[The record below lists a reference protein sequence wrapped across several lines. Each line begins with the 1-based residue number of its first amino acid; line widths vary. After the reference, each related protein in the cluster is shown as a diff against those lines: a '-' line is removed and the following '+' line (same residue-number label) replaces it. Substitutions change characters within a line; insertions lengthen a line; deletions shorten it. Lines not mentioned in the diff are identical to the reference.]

1 MDKKIQRTIAN
12 FQQKVDLQEQLLST
26 YRYQLE
32 KQKDEIAGLKITIE
46 TQRIELQSNVN
57 RNPKGSPL
65 VEKIQAQLDEAQAYA
80 VNLNAHVEKEAAEKQ
95 HLVEAI
101 LESSRKVQLDWER
114 VKKENLEL
122 QQKLSSLQQ
131 KYDSAIRK
139 NYNLEGYRSFIPQEP
154 GIVVERHKQ
163 SGSDIVFSPGF
174 KGNKDAEFKLRQSAR
189 KVDKHLRQL
198 FTPPSTG
205 RLASLSDSIFTPK
218 NKIFEKSFG
227 QSTNGLEEFNQ
238 TTRKI
243 EFMVPS
249 PTGEKAANVRNKKIT
264 TGTKSAAEE
273 KGSNTF
279 VKSEVIPS
287 SAHNVVENSWGNA
300 AFAIDQIL

>member
-249 PTGEKAANVRNKKIT
+249 PSGEKGANVSNKKIT
-264 TGTKSAAEE
+264 TRPKSAAEE
-273 KGSNTF
+273 KRSNIF
-279 VKSEVIPS
+279 VRSEIIPTM
-287 SAHNVVENSWGNA
+287 
-300 AFAIDQIL
+300 